1 MNTLTK
7 DILTFLYYPKPVLEF
22 TPAYSYI
29 EYRYSTTKS
38 DSLGINSTIK
48 YTLNPPKIRKPGTNE
63 YITIT
68 GDKPGES
75 ITLYNLSK
83 VNNGGSLIKVIVKV
97 PESYSWIT
105 PTPYLKNYNVIGWN
119 GSAISKQFFIN
130 CGEAEFSINASS
142 IGVMVGLTT
151 INDAVANSHYNLI
164 RYAIY
169 GNLGKFTVYVNGSS
183 TGLTFRNFTT
193 TDKFKIIIGK
203 TGVRFLFN
211 NEEIYFL
218 SCTPEVLKYV
228 LDTSLY
234 TSYDKVLNASIK
246 QVSYIDLGLLQKAK
260 EYIIIDGISYEIVNG
275 KVFINGTWY
284 SVHTSGFVYIDGVL
298 YLVSNGFVFINGIY
312 VPILNGTITVDG
324 VHSGVYVINTL
335 PIVIIDDKIYSVIK
349 DVLTIN
355 GLKYPKG
362 YWVLGLGNNLISQ
375 NYSSLVNTFSLGN
388 TLKPFYDLT
397 SKLKLESS
405 LIYSGGSYIS
415 GSLKLSNSLFPN
427 YGLYNKLKLECKL
440 NYKGYSFISG
450 ECKVGVMLYAGGLTP
465 SIPPILT
472 SGFVL
477 SGKIRDYYNVDP
489 SLYIIT

>member
-22 TPAYSYI
+22 TPAYSYT

-38 DSLGINSTIK
+38 DSLGINSTINF
-48 YTLNPPKIRKPGTNE
+48 TLNSPKVRKPDTNE

-68 GDKPGES
+68 GNKPGEYLTIYGTS
-75 ITLYNLSK
+75 LT
-83 VNNGGSLIKVIVKV
+83 NNGGSLIKVIVKV
-97 PESYSWIT
+97 PASYSWIT
-105 PTPYLKNYNVIGWN
+105 PAPYVKEYNVIGWN
-119 GSAISKQFFIN
+119 GSAISKEFFIN
-130 CGEAEFSINASS
+130 YGETEFSINASS

-169 GNLGKFTVYVNGSS
+169 GNLGKFTIYVNGSS
-183 TGLTFRNFTT
+183 TGIITKTFIS
-193 TDKFKIIIGK
+193 TDIFKIIVSK
-203 TGVRFLFN
+203 VGVRFLFN

-218 SCTPEVLKYV
+218 SCTPELSKYN

-246 QVSYIDLGLLQKAK
+246 QVSYVDLGLLQKAK
-260 EYIIIDGISYEIVNG
+260 EYIIINGISYEIING
-275 KVFINGTWY
+275 KVFINGIWY
-284 SVHTSGFVYIDGVL
+284 SVHTTGFVYIDGVL
-298 YLVSNGFVFINGIY
+298 YLVSNGFVYINGIY
-312 VPILNGTITVDG
+312 VPVLNGVITVDG
-324 VHSGVYVINTL
+324 IHSGVYGINTL

-355 GLKYPKG
+355 GLKYPNG

-375 NYSSLVNTFSLGN
+375 NYSSLSTKFSLGN
-388 TLKPFYDLT
+388 TLEPFYDLT
-397 SKLKLESS
+397 SKLKIDSS
-405 LIYSGGSYIS
+405 LLYYGGSYIS
-415 GSLKLSNSLFPN
+415 GSLKLTNSLSPN
-427 YGLYNKLKLECKL
+427 YGLYSKLTLKCKL

-450 ECKVGVMLYAGGLTP
+450 DCKVNAMLYAGGLTP

-472 SGFVL
+472 NGFVL
-477 SGKIRDYYNVDP
+477 SGKIRDYFSVDP